1 MRILVDEPITFWDSA
16 PAMLQQLVPYWTTSH
31 SHARLRLVFLS
42 GDWIPVTLPD
52 AVRQAFPQA
61 EVVSLGGAT
70 EAVIWSNFYRIGDVD
85 RAWTSIPTGDPF
97 RTLSTIFSTLGS
109 SPCRLECRATSTSA
123 AKC

>member
-1 MRILVDEPITFWDSA
+1 
-16 PAMLQQLVPYWTTSH
+16 MLQQLVPYWTTSH

-85 RAWTSIPTGDPF
+85 RAWTSIPYGRP
-97 RTLSTIFSTLGS
+97 IQN
-109 SPCRLECRATSTSA
+109 
-123 AKC
+123 AK